1 VVSNIAGSKQAMDFC
16 YFVHTFF
23 TVLVLYLAL
32 ASVDI
37 RLVVDMYIDIRLV
50 VDMVKRSGTRLWHQT
65 LSECHQNL
73 VRVLSTSGAMASDF
87 VRISSESCSGAWW

>member
-32 ASVDI
+32 ASV
-37 RLVVDMYIDIRLV
+37 DIRLV